1 MLFLLLLPALA
12 SAGELKGKYKREKN
26 IRKSYQV
33 NSNAA
38 LDINNKYGTVYVTT
52 WDQNV
57 TEIDITIKVAGDDEK
72 QVTQRIN
79 SIDVGFTATK
89 ALVTAV
95 TKIGNLTC
103 NSNISMEINYT
114 VKIPKKGS
122 INLDNQYGGIQA
134 GKIYGKAD
142 INCQYGD
149 IGIDELNND
158 SNLLK
163 MQYCGNSKVNYA
175 KAATVNTKYSGLRIG
190 KSNNVEFKG
199 EYSNFHAEDINNIQY
214 TSDYGEIKIKNAGI
228 VTGKGDYNTLRF
240 GRIYGMLNLTTN
252 YGDVKVELIDKT
264 TKNIA
269 INANYT
275 GISLGLDDSYPFDF
289 EFLTDYSGITGTE
302 GFKFTSR
309 KEKEH
314 GTGGYYKGYYR
325 STGANKLFIKSGY
338 GHIHLIKK

>member
-1 MLFLLLLPALA
+1 MLLLLLLPALA
-12 SAGELKGKYKREKN
+12 SAVELKGKYKKEKN

-38 LDINNKYGTVYVTT
+38 LDINNKYGTVYVAT
-52 WDQNV
+52 WDQNI

-79 SIDVGFTATK
+79 SIDVSFSATK

-114 VKIPKKGS
+114 IKIPKKGS
-122 INLDNQYGGIQA
+122 INLDNEYGGIQA

-149 IGIDELNND
+149 VGIDELHND
-158 SNLLK
+158 VNLLK
-163 MQYCGNSKVNYA
+163 IQYCGNSKINFA
-175 KAATVNTKYSGLRIG
+175 KAATINAKYSGLRVG

-199 EYSNFHAEDINNIQY
+199 EYSNLSGEDINTIQY
-214 TSDYGEIKIKNAGI
+214 TSDYGEIKIKSAGV
-228 VTGKGDYNTLRF
+228 VTGKGDYNTIRF
-240 GRIYGMLNLTTN
+240 GRIYNTLNLTTN
-252 YGDVKVELIDKT
+252 YGDIKIELIDKT
-264 TKNIA
+264 TRNIA

-275 GISLGLDDSYPFDF
+275 GISLGFDDSYPFDF
-289 EFLTDYSGITGTE
+289 ELTTEYSDITGTE
-302 GFKFTSR
+302 GFKFTTKKD
-309 KEKEH
+309 KEY
-314 GTGGYYKGYYR
+314 GSGGYYKGYHKN
-325 STGANKLFIKSGY
+325 SGSNKLFIKSKY
-338 GHIHLIKK
+338 GHIQLVKK